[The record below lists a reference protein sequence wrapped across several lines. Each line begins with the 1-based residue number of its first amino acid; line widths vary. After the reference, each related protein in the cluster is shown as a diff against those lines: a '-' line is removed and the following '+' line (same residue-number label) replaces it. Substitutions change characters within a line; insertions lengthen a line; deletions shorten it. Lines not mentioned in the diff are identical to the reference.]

1 MNSDWLELV
10 VFLHTNE
17 QDGERVPHGQL
28 YGRQQV
34 CATLGIENFQ
44 EQQKAV
50 DMFFEGN
57 DVSVSLFTGYL

>member
-1 MNSDWLELV
+1 MNSDWLELES
-10 VFLHTNE
+10 NE
-17 QDGERVPHGQL
+17 QDSERVPHVQL

-44 EQQKAV
+44 EQQKAI

-57 DVSVSLFTGYL
+57 NVSVSLFAGCL